1 MNDQRSNKL
10 IKLLIGFAYLLILS
24 LFLYFFFSNF
34 TLEELRSYQF
44 IQTNRD
50 FFLELREN
58 NRILL
63 FLAIML
69 FTIIWVTLLGFG
81 TPIAL
86 FGGFIF
92 GKWIGTLLVVLSLTL
107 GSCALYLLGKFFFLN
122 IIKENFLN
130 KFKHLE
136 SKFRDKEFFI
146 MIIYRIVA
154 TIPFG
159 IANLLPVLFDVKL
172 KNYFFGTA
180 IGILPSIFILTSL
193 GSGLEKVIGLNEEMP
208 SLMAVIK
215 SPDIYMPLI
224 GFILIFIITFFLRK
238 KFTFKKK

>member
-69 FTIIWVTLLGFG
+69 FTIIWVSLLGFG

-107 GSCALYLLGKFFFLN
+107 GSCVLYLLGKFFFLN

-136 SKFRDKEFFI
+136 SKFREKEFFI
-146 MIIYRIVA
+146 MIIYRLVA
-154 TIPFG
+154 AIPFG
-159 IANLLPVLFDVKL
+159 IANLLPVLFNIKL

-193 GSGLEKVIGLNEEMP
+193 GSGFEKVIGLNEEMP
-208 SLMAVIK
+208 NLMVVIK
-215 SPDIYMPLI
+215 TPVIYMPLI
-224 GFILIFIITFFLRK
+224 GFALIFILTFFLRK

>member
-122 IIKENFLN
+122 IIKENFLS

-159 IANLLPVLFDVKL
+159 IANLLPVLFDIKL

-208 SLMAVIK
+208 SLMVVIK

>member
-159 IANLLPVLFDVKL
+159 IANLLPVLFDIKL

-208 SLMAVIK
+208 SLMVVIK

>member
-10 IKLLIGFAYLLILS
+10 IKLLIGFTYLLILS

-44 IQTNRD
+44 IQTNRE
-50 FFLELREN
+50 FFLELKQN

-69 FTIIWVTLLGFG
+69 FTIIWVSLLGFG

-92 GKWIGTLLVVLSLTL
+92 GKWVGTLLVVLSLTL
-107 GSCALYLLGKFFFLN
+107 GASTLYLLGKFFFIE
-122 IIKENFLN
+122 IIKKKFLSR
-130 KFKHLE
+130 FKHLE
-136 SKFRDKEFFI
+136 SKFREQEFFI
-146 MIIYRIVA
+146 MIIYRIVVA
-154 TIPFG
+154 IPFG
-159 IANLLPVLFDVKL
+159 IANLLPVLFNIKL

-193 GSGLEKVIGLNEEMP
+193 GSGLEKVIGQNNEMP
-208 SLMAVIK
+208 NLTMVVK

-238 KFTFKKK
+238 KFIFKKK

>member
-122 IIKENFLN
+122 IIKENFLS

-208 SLMAVIK
+208 SLMAIIK

>member
-208 SLMAVIK
+208 SLMVVIK

>member
-122 IIKENFLN
+122 IIKENFLS

-159 IANLLPVLFDVKL
+159 IANLLPVLFDIKL

-193 GSGLEKVIGLNEEMP
+193 GSGLEKVIGLNEEIP
-208 SLMAVIK
+208 SFKDVIK
-215 SPDIYMPLI
+215 LPDIYMPLI
-224 GFILIFIITFFLRK
+224 GFALVFIITFFLRK

>member
-107 GSCALYLLGKFFFLN
+107 GSCVLYLLGKFFFLN

-136 SKFRDKEFFI
+136 SKFREKEFFI
-146 MIIYRIVA
+146 MIIYRLVA
-154 TIPFG
+154 AIPFG
-159 IANLLPVLFDVKL
+159 IANLLPVLFNIKL

-224 GFILIFIITFFLRK
+224 GFALVFILTFFLRK

>member
-107 GSCALYLLGKFFFLN
+107 GSCVLYLLGKFFFLN

-208 SLMAVIK
+208 SLMAIIK

>member
-69 FTIIWVTLLGFG
+69 FTIIWVSLLGFG

-107 GSCALYLLGKFFFLN
+107 GSCVLYLLGKFFFLN

-136 SKFRDKEFFI
+136 SKFREKEFFI

-208 SLMAVIK
+208 SLMAIIK

>member
-122 IIKENFLN
+122 IIKENFLS

-159 IANLLPVLFDVKL
+159 IANLLPVLFDIKL

-208 SLMAVIK
+208 SLMAIIK

>member
-208 SLMAVIK
+208 SLMAIIK

>member
-136 SKFRDKEFFI
+136 SKFREKEFFI

-208 SLMAVIK
+208 SLMVIIK

>member
-136 SKFRDKEFFI
+136 SKFREKEFFI

-208 SLMAVIK
+208 SLMAIIK

>member
-122 IIKENFLN
+122 IIKENFLS

-208 SLMAVIK
+208 SLMVVIK

>member
-122 IIKENFLN
+122 IIKENFLS

-224 GFILIFIITFFLRK
+224 GFILIF
-238 KFTFKKK
+238 

>member
-10 IKLLIGFAYLLILS
+10 IKLLISFAYLLIFS

-107 GSCALYLLGKFFFLN
+107 GSCAIFVRKILF
-122 IIKENFLN
+122 
-130 KFKHLE
+130 
-136 SKFRDKEFFI
+136 SK
-146 MIIYRIVA
+146 Y
-154 TIPFG
+154 
-159 IANLLPVLFDVKL
+159 N
-172 KNYFFGTA
+172 
-180 IGILPSIFILTSL
+180 
-193 GSGLEKVIGLNEEMP
+193 
-208 SLMAVIK
+208 
-215 SPDIYMPLI
+215 
-224 GFILIFIITFFLRK
+224 
-238 KFTFKKK
+238 

>member
-10 IKLLIGFAYLLILS
+10 IKLVIGFAYLLILS

-69 FTIIWVTLLGFG
+69 FTIIWVSLLGFG

-107 GSCALYLLGKFFFLN
+107 GSCVLYLLGKFFFLN

-146 MIIYRIVA
+146 MIIYRMVA

-208 SLMAVIK
+208 SLMHLVK
-215 SPDIYMPLI
+215 SPDIYMPLL
-224 GFILIFIITFFLRK
+224 GFALIFILTFFLRK

>member
-107 GSCALYLLGKFFFLN
+107 GSCVLYLLGKFFFLN

-159 IANLLPVLFDVKL
+159 IANLLPVLFDIKL

-208 SLMAVIK
+208 SLMVVIK

>member
-63 FLAIML
+63 FLVIML

-107 GSCALYLLGKFFFLN
+107 GSCVLYLLGKFFFLN

-159 IANLLPVLFDVKL
+159 IANLLPVLFDIKL

-208 SLMAVIK
+208 SLMVVIK